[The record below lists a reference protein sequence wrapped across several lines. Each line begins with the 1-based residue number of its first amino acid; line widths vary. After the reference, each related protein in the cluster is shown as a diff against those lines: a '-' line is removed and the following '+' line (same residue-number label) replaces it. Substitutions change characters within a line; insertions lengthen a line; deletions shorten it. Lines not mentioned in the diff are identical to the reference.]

1 MKKWLWVG
9 WWCVAAAVPV
19 WAQSTPAADAVK
31 VEAAWA
37 RATVPGQKGTGA
49 FMTLTAAQ
57 DMALVGVS
65 ASVAGVAQLH
75 EMRMDGDVMRMQN
88 LPALALPAGQT
99 VALVPGGNHV
109 MLQDL
114 KAPLSA
120 GSRLTV
126 TLQLQDAKGAVR
138 QQEVVMPV
146 AVKAPSHA
154 PVDAPPTPGHHHH
167 QH

>member
-19 WAQSTPAADAVK
+19 WAQSTPATDAVK

-57 DMALVGVS
+57 DMTLVGVS

-75 EMRMDGDVMRMQN
+75 EMRMEGDVMRMQN
-88 LPALALPAGQT
+88 LPALALPAGQA
-99 VALVPGGNHV
+99 VALVPGGNHL

-114 KAPLSA
+114 KVPLSA
-120 GSRLTV
+120 GSRVTV
-126 TLQLQDAKGAVR
+126 TLRLQDAKGTVR

-146 AVKAPSHA
+146 AVKAPGNA
-154 PVDAPPTPGHHHH
+154 PADTHQEHHH